1 MKLSSSN
8 NSQSRRKREALS
20 SSVCYVFPQYDAHD
34 HQHFIHIARLLEEIG
49 KHTKVYAIIER
60 CSSPPIIQHAA
71 QVYCQIYGRRNKLF
85 RAFELVRMAS
95 KIYQKGCRKF
105 FIRISTFAGITLGL
119 LSKIIGIKIYFWH
132 SGQAKNVVP
141 PWGKSMANILNR
153 WNWELREFAVYLASK
168 FADYFVTG
176 PESMGSYYIKNYKVN
191 PKKLIILYNDIDIK
205 RLEEIKGRFTKATLR
220 EQLGLP
226 PNKLIALFVGRVSP
240 LKGGSYLLP
249 LAKKLFQEVNN
260 TVIVVVGEVFL
271 EGFLQE
277 AQAQDLKGR
286 FLVKGSVPNQEVI
299 KYYLAS
305 DLFIMP
311 SNEQGFPRVLLEAM
325 AAGLPVVAF
334 DVGGVRDIIS
344 KQQLEYLV
352 PGGSIQSFVERTLKL
367 LRNGKE
373 RKVLSQ
379 AGLEQVE
386 KFSTEKVAKMFLD
399 RIVTS

>member
-1 MKLSSSN
+1 MKLSSYSN
-8 NSQSRRKREALS
+8 KKREVLP

-60 CSSPPIIQHAA
+60 CSGPPNIQHVA
-71 QVYCQIYGRRNKLF
+71 QVYCQKYGRRNKLF
-85 RAFELVRMAS
+85 RALELVRMAF

-141 PWGKSMANILNR
+141 LLGKGLNNILNR
-153 WNWELREFAVYLASK
+153 LNWELREFAVILTSK
-168 FADYFVTG
+168 LVNHFVTG

-191 PKKLIILYNDIDIK
+191 PKKLIILYNDIDTK
-205 RLEEIKGRFTKATLR
+205 RLEEIKKRFTKATLR
-220 EQLGLP
+220 DQLGLP
-226 PNKLIALFVGRVSP
+226 QNKLIALFVGRVSP
-240 LKGGSYLLP
+240 MKGGPYLLP
-249 LAKKLFQEVNN
+249 IAKKLFREVNN
-260 TVIVVVGEVFL
+260 TIIVVVGEVFL
-271 EGFLQE
+271 EGFRRE

-286 FLVKGSVPNQEVI
+286 FFVVGSVPNREVI
-299 KYYLAS
+299 KYYLSS
-305 DLFIMP
+305 DMLILP
-311 SNEQGFPRVLLEAM
+311 SNSEGFPRVLLEAM
-325 AAGLPVVAF
+325 AAGLPMVAF

-352 PGGSIQSFVERTLKL
+352 PGGDLQFFVERTLKL
-367 LRNGKE
+367 LRNNEE
-373 RKVLSQ
+373 RKALSK

-399 RIVTS
+399 RIVAN